1 LKVEQQ
7 ENLFTQ
13 AATETGLPTFAIEK
27 DAWVTLVLRMLFSSE
42 LKEHIVFKGETSLS
56 KVYGLIDRFSED
68 IDISI
73 DKEYLGFEG
82 DLSKGQIRKLRRK
95 SHLFSLNEMP
105 GILKKQFEE
114 YGIDENKYIIEVPN
128 TEVSDQDPEIIHLQY
143 DSLYEEE
150 NYLPT
155 TVKVELGARSLNEPF
170 EQNSIGS
177 LIDTIFPNDEFS
189 EEAFKVRSILPGK
202 TFLEKLILLH
212 EEFQKPEEKVRYLR
226 MSRHLYDIYQIGNT
240 SFGEK
245 ALADTELFRE
255 ICNHRAVF
263 TPIHGVIYNELNPT
277 DLAFIP
283 PEGFIDQYRADYQ
296 EMQSNMIYGD
306 SPNFDE
312 PIDYLNKLRAKLQ
325 SAHY

>member
-1 LKVEQQ
+1 
-7 ENLFTQ
+7 
-13 AATETGLPTFAIEK
+13 
-27 DAWVTLVLRMLFSSE
+27 MLFSSE
-42 LKEHIVFKGETSLS
+42 LKEHIVFKGGTSLS

-95 SHLFSLNEMP
+95 SHSFSLNEMP

-245 ALADTELFRE
+245 ALADIELFRE

-312 PIDYLNKLRAKLQ
+312 LIDYLNKLRAKLQ
-325 SAHY
+325 SAHYWS